1 MLCIDKT
8 ASALRRR
15 KRTAA
20 GEIPDTVYACIA
32 VIHSSRCRKNSFS
45 GRAGKLIRTAESGKA
60 AVERNTPADKPLC
73 CS

>member
-32 VIHSSRCRKNSFS
+32 VIHCRRRTPPGVSRVR
-45 GRAGKLIRTAESGKA
+45 ESGG
-60 AVERNTPADKPLC
+60 
-73 CS
+73 